1 MAFTLEMARHALD
14 KLNET
19 IEEKKDYLTELDSAI
34 GDADHGTNMNRGIRR
49 AVEKIRDKS
58 CDTFADLFK
67 EVAMTVM
74 SAVGGSAGP
83 LYGTFF
89 MKLGQKLGAQREVN
103 VLEFAEA
110 MQEGLAGV
118 MSLGKSHPG
127 DKTMID
133 ALAPAI
139 DALRQGAE

>member
-1 MAFTLEMARHALD
+1 
-14 KLNET
+14 
-19 IEEKKDYLTELDSAI
+19 
-34 GDADHGTNMNRGIRR
+34 MNRGIRR

-133 ALAPAI
+133 ARALI
-139 DALRQGAE
+139 DSPDHEVVGVLTRPDARRGRGRALSPSPVAALVADRKSVV